1 MRLVGRKKGER
12 NTRAE
17 GEKRE
22 KRGRIE
28 GKERD
33 LPECHVKMVQW
44 MAVSSKG
51 ILSSLWNL
59 SCFVH

>member
-1 MRLVGRKKGER
+1 MRLVEGKREKEIREPKGK
-12 NTRAE
+12 
-17 GEKRE
+17 KRE
-22 KRGRIE
+22 KRGEIE